1 MFQLVTLPV
10 EFNASSRAK
19 AALASTGII
28 QDREEMEGVR
38 TVLGAAAWTYVAAA
52 LSAILTLL
60 YLITRSRD

>member
-19 AALASTGII
+19 AALASSGII
-28 QDREEMEGVR
+28 TDREEMEGVR

-52 LSAILTLL
+52 LTAIMTLL
-60 YLITRSRD
+60 YLISRARD